1 MVRPRASLAAL
12 HARRTA
18 ELAIR
23 ATAISR
29 VRHVKHRDLN
39 QASGHTGKTPEPS
52 WLRQLV
58 WAVKGLLRQPV
69 QLARTICSDAEG
81 RPEVLQTE
89 IVIGRLLALLKSRQA
104 YVRSIEQLR
113 QASWRQAVRPAGRA
127 SKTKF
132 PSMSKRTPGK
142 A

>member
-1 MVRPRASLAAL
+1 
-12 HARRTA
+12 
-18 ELAIR
+18 
-23 ATAISR
+23 
-29 VRHVKHRDLN
+29 LN

-113 QASWRQAVRPAGRA
+113 QASWRQAVRPAGRV